1 MGYCHLRQ
9 ATKRRPTEQI
19 THLLTVRCFCFLPS
33 VKIGTLI
40 NTLCLLHGDTHE
52 LGGYFAS
59 MDGVL
64 KVLVNEI
71 VWDIE
76 PKTEEAET
84 SKVVI
89 N

>member
-1 MGYCHLRQ
+1 
-9 ATKRRPTEQI
+9 
-19 THLLTVRCFCFLPS
+19 
-33 VKIGTLI
+33 
-40 NTLCLLHGDTHE
+40 LLHGDTHE

-64 KVLVNEI
+64 KVLGNEI

-84 SKVVI
+84 PKVVI

>member
-1 MGYCHLRQ
+1 
-9 ATKRRPTEQI
+9 
-19 THLLTVRCFCFLPS
+19 
-33 VKIGTLI
+33 
-40 NTLCLLHGDTHE
+40 LLHGDNHE

-64 KVLVNEI
+64 KVLSNEI
-71 VWDIE
+71 VWEIE

-84 SKVVI
+84 PKPEVI